1 MINILI
7 VEDDIKLN
15 QLFCTVLTK
24 HGFNTFASYNGI
36 DAFNLLDNQHID
48 LIISDIMMP
57 NMDGY
62 EFTEA
67 IRNINSEIPILMIT
81 AKDDFSSK
89 KKSFL
94 IGIDDY
100 MVKPINVNEM
110 VLRVEALLRR
120 AKIVHDK
127 KQVVGETTLDYDCLS
142 VTRNGETI
150 ELPRKEFY
158 LLYKLISYPNKVF
171 TRNQLMDEIWGLDSP
186 SDSQTI
192 DVHINRLRRHFDN
205 NPDFE
210 IVTVRGL
217 GYKVV
222 KK

>member
-127 KQVVGETTLDYDCLS
+127 KQVVGETTLNYDCLS

>member
-24 HGFNTFASYNGI
+24 HGFNTFASYDGI

-67 IRNINSEIPILMIT
+67 IRNINPEIPILMIT

-89 KKSFL
+89 KKAF
-94 IGIDDY
+94 
-100 MVKPINVNEM
+100 
-110 VLRVEALLRR
+110 
-120 AKIVHDK
+120 
-127 KQVVGETTLDYDCLS
+127 
-142 VTRNGETI
+142 
-150 ELPRKEFY
+150 
-158 LLYKLISYPNKVF
+158 
-171 TRNQLMDEIWGLDSP
+171 
-186 SDSQTI
+186 
-192 DVHINRLRRHFDN
+192 
-205 NPDFE
+205 
-210 IVTVRGL
+210 
-217 GYKVV
+217 
-222 KK
+222 